1 MLFHFAKFSAGKN
14 NRQYKCSC
22 VGNRSCI
29 HNAIDSHKHREDN
42 DQWKQEDHL
51 SGERHDDTEASLSY
65 RSKKSGGHRLDTIC
79 ESQEHKNPQI
89 IFCEF
94 KVQIASAA
102 KHADNLMW
110 KDLEAQEK
118 ECGNDRTCCCRIT
131 ICLTNTVVFFSSI
144 VKAPDRLC
152 TLGNSNADR
161 KKNHIYF

>member
-1 MLFHFAKFSAGKN
+1 MINGSRKITCLVRDMMIPRPAFPIEVKN
-14 NRQYKCSC
+14 P
-22 VGNRSCI
+22 
-29 HNAIDSHKHREDN
+29 ED
-42 DQWKQEDHL
+42 
-51 SGERHDDTEASLSY
+51 
-65 RSKKSGGHRLDTIC
+65 
-79 ESQEHKNPQI
+79 KNPQI

-144 VKAPDRLC
+144 VKAPDWLS
-152 TLGNSNADR
+152 TLSDANADR